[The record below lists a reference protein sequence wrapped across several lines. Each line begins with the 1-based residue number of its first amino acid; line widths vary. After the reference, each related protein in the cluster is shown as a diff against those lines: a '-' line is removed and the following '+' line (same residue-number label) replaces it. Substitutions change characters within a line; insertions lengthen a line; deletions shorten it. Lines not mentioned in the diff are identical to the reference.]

1 MIAVAGINLKEE
13 QMKRLLA
20 VALTVLGLSVAA
32 QGLQAQGAT
41 TTMPKAPMM
50 KTKAMTATGTV
61 KSVTGTALTVESGGK
76 DMNFTVDGTTKFVG
90 KGLGTKA
97 KMGKLTAPDA
107 VAMGDAVSVTYHDM
121 GGTMHA
127 ASVRITNKAMMKK

>member
-32 QGLQAQGAT
+32 QGLQAQGT
-41 TTMPKAPMM
+41 TTTPKAPMM

-90 KGLGTKA
+90 KGLGTKS

>member
-1 MIAVAGINLKEE
+1 
-13 QMKRLLA
+13 MKRLLA

-32 QGLQAQGAT
+32 QGLEAQGT
-41 TTMPKAPMM
+41 TA
-50 KTKAMTATGTV
+50 KTKSKSMTASGMV

-76 DMNFTVDGTTKFVG
+76 DMTFTVDGSTKFVG

-97 KMGKLTAPDA
+97 RSGKLTAPDA
-107 VAMGDAVSVTYHDM
+107 VGAGDAVSVTYHDM

-127 ASVRITNKAMMKK
+127 ASVRITNKAMTKK